1 MLQYTCE
8 IIHQSNALFQ
18 TLFKTTFRD
27 CKVLIPDI
35 KVIAQ
40 GKQIDLVFMIMN
52 HEGQIKSEFL
62 RDSKGI
68 TQSQEAVNKILK
80 GQLNDLTIQGC
91 SVI

>member
-1 MLQYTCE
+1 MHYFKLFLRLNLE
-8 IIHQSNALFQ
+8 IVKF
-18 TLFKTTFRD
+18 
-27 CKVLIPDI
+27 PGI

-68 TQSQEAVNKILK
+68 TQN
-80 GQLNDLTIQGC
+80 
-91 SVI
+91 